1 MKNLSVNLSLIA
13 VALWVGGLWAIG
25 AIAAPTLFAT
35 LSDKQL
41 AGMLAGKM
49 FTIMAY
55 VGMVSGL
62 YLLIYRLASDG
73 TRAFK
78 QWFFWIVFIMLAL
91 VLIGHFGI
99 QPIIQGLKVQG
110 GTARVLEGVAA
121 DRFAHWHGI
130 ASVLYVLQ
138 SLFGLALVVK
148 QR

>member
-1 MKNLSVNLSLIA
+1 MKNLSINLSFIA

-35 LSDKQL
+35 LPDKQL

-49 FTIMAY
+49 FTLMAY

-73 TRAFK
+73 MRAFK